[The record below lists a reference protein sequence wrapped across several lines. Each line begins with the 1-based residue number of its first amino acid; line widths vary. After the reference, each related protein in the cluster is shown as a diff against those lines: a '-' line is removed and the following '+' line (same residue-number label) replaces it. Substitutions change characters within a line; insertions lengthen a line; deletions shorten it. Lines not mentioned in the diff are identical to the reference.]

1 MTAHDLADAAPVS
14 DMTDGMSG
22 MYGGRKYKRKSSRR
36 SSKKGGKKT
45 KRSTRK
51 RCGGKR
57 SKTHRRKH

>member
-22 MYGGRKYKRKSSRR
+22 MYGGRRRKHSR
-36 SSKKGGKKT
+36 KGGRKT